1 MVIAIQC
8 SIKANWNHDQNQ
20 TAGLLKRKQL
30 IALQTNISASYAE
43 QLNSTQLNSTQPNST
58 QLNSTQLNSTQRARK
73 TITHQEALYRL
84 RRDCADRGTFHQKGK
99 RQKPVLTLVVKASD

>member
-43 QLNSTQLNSTQPNST
+43 QLNSTQLNSTSEKNDYAPT
-58 QLNSTQLNSTQRARK
+58 GVVPITQRLCR
-73 TITHQEALYRL
+73 
-84 RRDCADRGTFHQKGK
+84 
-99 RQKPVLTLVVKASD
+99 